1 MDQILEYE
9 RLVYSVVKKFQNHYD
24 VEDLKQVGMI
34 GLMKAY
40 KNYEEGYNTK
50 FSTYAYKYILGEILQ
65 YIRNSKTLKVNKE
78 MQGLYQ
84 KILQVKEYMTQR
96 LMREPTTFEIACFLE
111 MDEREIEDVILA
123 NQFVKSLDYCIN
135 PDEEDKDMNMYNF
148 TAFEEASYNPEYL
161 DLQMA
166 LENLPEEERTLIYD
180 RYFQDLTQTEISKK
194 QNTSQ
199 VQICRSEAK
208 ILKKLRNELAA

>member
-24 VEDLKQVGMI
+24 IEDLKQVGMI

-84 KILQVKEYMTQR
+84 KLLQVKEYMTQK

-111 MDEREIEDVILA
+111 IDEREVEDAILA
-123 NQFVKSLDYCIN
+123 NQFVKSLDYALN
-135 PDEEDKDMNMYNF
+135 PEGEDKDMNMYDF
-148 TAFEEASYNPEYL
+148 TAFEEVSYNPEYL

>member
-84 KILQVKEYMTQR
+84 KILQVKEYMTQK

-111 MDEREIEDVILA
+111 IDEREVEDAILA
-123 NQFVKSLDYCIN
+123 NQFVKSLDYALN
-135 PDEEDKDMNMYNF
+135 PEGEDKDMNMYDF
-148 TAFEEASYNPEYL
+148 TAFEEVSYNPEYL